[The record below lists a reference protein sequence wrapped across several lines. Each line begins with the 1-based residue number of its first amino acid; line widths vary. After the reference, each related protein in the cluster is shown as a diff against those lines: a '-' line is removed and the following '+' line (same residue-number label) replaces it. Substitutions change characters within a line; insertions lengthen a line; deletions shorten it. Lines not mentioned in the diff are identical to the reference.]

1 MAEMTKD
8 EARKLRDASCL
19 CNDGLCSACNEL
31 HEYIATLAQQLQ
43 AQSAE
48 AAELDRRRRLAGEE
62 AARLQERASSLF
74 DKLVAANAR
83 AEAAEA
89 DARRYKS
96 LRRLNARQFAELF
109 ERNLAGE
116 NFDAMVDALLDPAT
130 VNAEGESN
138 G

>member
-1 MAEMTKD
+1 MTGFAAPATNSTYYVRTND
-8 EARKLRDASCL
+8 LEAR
-19 CNDGLCSACNEL
+19 
-31 HEYIATLAQQLQ
+31 AT
-43 AQSAE
+43 
-48 AAELDRRRRLAGEE
+48 
-62 AARLQERASSLF
+62 
-74 DKLVAANAR
+74 
-83 AEAAEA
+83 AAEA
-89 DARRYKS
+89 DAARYKS